1 MDKTQ
6 EEIYMFL
13 FRVWKIEATS
23 NKIGNNKDKEH
34 FLKEI
39 QFLISK
45 IKEFHTQ
52 EEALFK

>member
-6 EEIYMFL
+6 EEIYLYL
-13 FRVWKIEATS
+13 FRAWKIEATS
-23 NKIGNNKDKEH
+23 NKIQDIKDKDN

-45 IKEFHTQ
+45 IKDSI
-52 EEALFK
+52 